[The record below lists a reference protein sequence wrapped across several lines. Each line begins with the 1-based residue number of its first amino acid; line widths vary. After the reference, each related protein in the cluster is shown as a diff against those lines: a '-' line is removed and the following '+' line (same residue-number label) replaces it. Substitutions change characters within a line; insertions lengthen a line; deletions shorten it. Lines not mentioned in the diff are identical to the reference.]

1 MWFPLTFKK
10 DGEGMQGD
18 EGNRLFR
25 ATILGC
31 LIALGCFYLLTIL
44 SLAVYVDW
52 DILLSTLVSR
62 EIFFAIKLSLLT
74 ATIAAGLA
82 MILAIPASYA
92 LSKTE
97 FWGKNVVDT
106 LLDIPIVLSPVAFGS
121 ALLIFFN
128 TSLGTFIET
137 HFLRF
142 VFEVPGIILAQF
154 GVAAALAVRLM
165 KSTFDSIGPRY
176 EIVART
182 LGCSVWKAFFKVTLP
197 VAKNGVVA
205 AGILAWARAVGE
217 YGATVTL
224 AGATQ
229 MKTETLPIAIYLNVA
244 SAEVDRAVAVTFI
257 LIGLSAGSL
266 IALRKMTGRGYLL

>member
-1 MWFPLTFKK
+1 MMGKGFTW
-10 DGEGMQGD
+10 MR
-18 EGNRLFR
+18 GNRLFR
-25 ATILGC
+25 VVTLGC
-31 LIALGCFYLLTIL
+31 LIALMGFFLLTIL
-44 SLAVYVDW
+44 SLALYVDW
-52 DILLSTLVSR
+52 EILLHTLISR
-62 EIFFAIKLSLLT
+62 EILFAIKLSLFT

-82 MILAIPASYA
+82 MTFAIPASYA

-106 LLDIPIVLSPVAFGS
+106 LLDIPIVVSPVAFGS

-128 TSLGTFIET
+128 TTWGTFIET
-137 HFLRF
+137 HFLQF

-154 GVAAALAVRLM
+154 GVATALAIRLM
-165 KSTFDSIGPRY
+165 KSTFDSIGQRY

-182 LGCSVWKAFFKVTLP
+182 LGCGVWRAFFKVTLP
-197 VAKNGVVA
+197 VAKNGVIA

-229 MKTETLPIAIYLNVA
+229 MKTETLPIAIYLNIA

-257 LIGLSAGSL
+257 LIGLSAASL
-266 IALRKMTGRGYLL
+266 IALRRMTGRGYSL

>member
-1 MWFPLTFKK
+1 MV
-10 DGEGMQGD
+10 GMMVKALKGMK
-18 EGNRLFR
+18 GNRLFR
-25 ATILGC
+25 AATLGC
-31 LIALGCFYLLTIL
+31 LIALVGFFLITIL
-44 SLAVYVDW
+44 SLALYVDW
-52 DILLSTLVSR
+52 EILLSTLVSR
-62 EIFFAIKLSLLT
+62 EIFFAIRLSLFT

-82 MILAIPASYA
+82 IVFAIPASYA

-106 LLDIPIVLSPVAFGS
+106 LLDIPIVVSPVAFGS

-128 TSLGTFIET
+128 TALGTFIET

-154 GVAAALAVRLM
+154 GVATALAIRLM
-165 KSTFDSIGPRY
+165 KSTFDSIDPRY
-176 EIVART
+176 EVVART
-182 LGCSVWKAFFKVTLP
+182 LGCGVWKAFFKVTLP

-224 AGATQ
+224 AGAMQ
-229 MKTETLPIAIYLNVA
+229 MKTETLPIAIYLNIA

-257 LIGLSAGSL
+257 LISLSAVSL
-266 IALRKMTGRGYLL
+266 IALRRMTGRGYSL

>member
-1 MWFPLTFKK
+1 
-10 DGEGMQGD
+10 MQGD

-25 ATILGC
+25 AATLGC
-31 LIALGCFYLLTIL
+31 LIALVCFYLVTLL

-52 DILLSTLVSR
+52 EILLSTLVSR
-62 EIFFAIKLSLLT
+62 EIFFAIRLSLLT
-74 ATIAAGLA
+74 ATLSAVLA
-82 MILAIPASYA
+82 MVFAIPASYA

-97 FWGKNVVDT
+97 FWGKNVLDT
-106 LLDIPIVLSPVAFGS
+106 LLDIPIVVSPVAFGS

-128 TSLGTFIET
+128 TSLGTFIEK
-137 HFLRF
+137 HFLQF
-142 VFEVPGIILAQF
+142 VFEVPGIVLAQF
-154 GVAAALAVRLM
+154 GVATALALRLM
-165 KSTFDSIGPRY
+165 KSTFDSIGERY
-176 EIVART
+176 EVVART
-182 LGCSVWKAFFKVTLP
+182 LGCSAWKAFFKVTLP

-229 MKTETLPIAIYLNVA
+229 MKTETLPIAIYLNIA

-257 LIGLSAGSL
+257 LIGLSAFSL
-266 IALRKMTGRGYLL
+266 IALRKMTGRGYSL

>member
-1 MWFPLTFKK
+1 
-10 DGEGMQGD
+10 MQGD
-18 EGNRLFR
+18 EGKRLFTA
-25 ATILGC
+25 ATLGC
-31 LIALGCFYLLTIL
+31 LIALVGFYLLTIL
-44 SLAVYVDW
+44 SLAVFVDW
-52 DILLSTLVSR
+52 EILLTTLASR
-62 EIFFAIKLSLLT
+62 EILFAIKLSLFT
-74 ATIAAGLA
+74 ATISACLA
-82 MILAIPASYA
+82 MVFAIPASYA

-106 LLDIPIVLSPVAFGS
+106 LLDIPIVVSPVAFGS

-154 GVAAALAVRLM
+154 GVATALAVRLM
-165 KSTFDSIGPRY
+165 KSTFDSIGDRY

-182 LGCSVWKAFFKVTLP
+182 LGCNAWKAFFTVTLP
-197 VAKNGVVA
+197 VAKNGLVA

-244 SAEVDRAVAVTFI
+244 AAEVDRAVAVTFI
-257 LIGLSAGSL
+257 LIGLSAFSL
-266 IALRKMTGRGYLL
+266 IALRRLTGRGYSL

>member
-1 MWFPLTFKK
+1 MK
-10 DGEGMQGD
+10 
-18 EGNRLFR
+18 GNRLFR
-25 ATILGC
+25 SATLGC
-31 LIALGCFYLLTIL
+31 LIALMGFFLLTFL
-44 SLAVYVDW
+44 SLALYVDW
-52 DILLSTLVSR
+52 EILLTTLVSQ
-62 EIFFAIKLSLLT
+62 EIFFAIRLSIFT

-82 MILAIPASYA
+82 MVFAIPASYA

-97 FWGKNVVDT
+97 FLGKNVVDT
-106 LLDIPIVLSPVAFGS
+106 LLDIPIVVSPVAFGS

-128 TSLGTFIET
+128 TAVGTFIET

-142 VFEVPGIILAQF
+142 VFEVPGVILAQF

-182 LGCSVWKAFFKVTLP
+182 LGCGVWKAFFKVTLP

-229 MKTETLPIAIYLNVA
+229 MKTETLPVAIYLNIA

-257 LIGLSAGSL
+257 LIGLSAASL
-266 IALRKMTGRGYLL
+266 TVLRKMTGRGYSL

>member
-1 MWFPLTFKK
+1 MMVKALK
-10 DGEGMQGD
+10 GMK
-18 EGNRLFR
+18 GNRLFR
-25 ATILGC
+25 AATLGC
-31 LIALGCFYLLTIL
+31 LIALVGFLLLTIL
-44 SLAVYVDW
+44 SLALYVDW
-52 DILLSTLVSR
+52 EILLSTLVSR
-62 EIFFAIKLSLLT
+62 EIFFAIKLSIFT

-82 MILAIPASYA
+82 MVFAIPASYA

-97 FWGKNVVDT
+97 FRGKNVVDT
-106 LLDIPIVLSPVAFGS
+106 LLDIPIVVSPMAFGS

-128 TSLGTFIET
+128 TAVGSFIET

-154 GVAAALAVRLM
+154 GVATALAVRLM
-165 KSTFDSIGPRY
+165 KSTFDSIDQRY

-229 MKTETLPIAIYLNVA
+229 MKTETLPVAIYLNIA
-244 SAEVDRAVAVTFI
+244 SAEVDRAITVTFI
-257 LIGLSAGSL
+257 LIGISVVSL
-266 IALRKMTGRGYLL
+266 IALRRMTGRGYSL

>member
-1 MWFPLTFKK
+1 MMNLFRRIQAN
-10 DGEGMQGD
+10 G
-18 EGNRLFR
+18 LFR
-25 ATILGC
+25 AVTLGS
-31 LIALGCFYLLTIL
+31 LIALVGFLLLTIL
-44 SLAVYVDW
+44 SLALYVDW
-52 DILLSTLVSR
+52 QVFFSTIVSQ
-62 EIFFAIKLSLLT
+62 EIFFAIRLSLFT

-82 MILAIPASYA
+82 MVFAIPASYA

-97 FWGKNVVDT
+97 FWGKNMVDT
-106 LLDIPIVLSPVAFGS
+106 LLDIPIVISPVAFGS

-128 TSLGTFIET
+128 TTVGTFIERN
-137 HFLRF
+137 FLQF

-154 GVAAALAVRLM
+154 GVATALAIRLM
-165 KSTFDSIGPRY
+165 KSTFDSIGQRY

-197 VAKNGVVA
+197 VAKNGVIA

-229 MKTETLPIAIYLNVA
+229 MKTETLPIAIYLSIA
-244 SAEVDRAVAVTFI
+244 SAEVDRAVAVTFM
-257 LIGLSAGSL
+257 LIGLSAVSL
-266 IALRKMTGRGYLL
+266 IALRRMTGRGYSL